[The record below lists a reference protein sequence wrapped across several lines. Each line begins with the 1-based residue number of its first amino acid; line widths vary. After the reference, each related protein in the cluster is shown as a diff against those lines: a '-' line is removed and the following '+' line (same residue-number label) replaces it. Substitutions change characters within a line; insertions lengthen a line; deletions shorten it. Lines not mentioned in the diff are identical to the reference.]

1 MKRKTMSLAAIA
13 ALAFGGASQAMPTQI
28 QSNQKII
35 EIQSKQTL
43 PKQQRSNQREILPDG
58 TGGVVFPWVDYGR
71 SPKEY
76 GQWLQ
81 YNRKQKW
88 SKSK

>member
-13 ALAFGGASQAMPTQI
+13 ALAFGGATQALPTQF
-28 QSNQKII
+28 QSNEKTI
-35 EIQSKQTL
+35 EIQSKQNL
-43 PKQQRSNQREILPDG
+43 PKHQRTNRREILPDG
-58 TGGVVFPWVDYGR
+58 TGGIVIPWIDNGR
-71 SPKEY
+71 SQKEY

-88 SKSK
+88 DKSK

>member
-13 ALAFGGASQAMPTQI
+13 ALALGGAAQAMPSQ
-28 QSNQKII
+28 
-35 EIQSKQTL
+35 IQSKQTL